1 MVSIQLW
8 IEKETIEIP
17 LVPIDL
23 SSPLI
28 SLYNSFYFLFD
39 HTLTLTQKLHE
50 AEKILLMNKGGTFL
64 KKLWCCVG
72 GRE

>member
-8 IEKETIEIP
+8 IEIETIEIP

-39 HTLTLTQKLHE
+39 QTLTLTQKLHE
-50 AEKILLMNKGGTFL
+50 AEKNTLN
-64 KKLWCCVG
+64 
-72 GRE
+72 E